1 MGQPATLGSQ
11 RLQSVATLAGQEDRA
26 VDNYTSGF
34 SAGVVTE
41 NMAFEETSVAC
52 ETRAVSKMK
61 TWG

>member
-1 MGQPATLGSQ
+1 MGQPTPLGSQ
-11 RLQSVATLAGQEDRA
+11 RLQSVATPAGQEDRA

-52 ETRAVSKMK
+52 ETHTVSKMK